1 MEVKSGEYE
10 ISNMEASY
18 ANANR
23 PLPILKF
30 CGITIRNRLI
40 WIIVSYTIVSGV

>member
-23 PLPILKF
+23 PL
-30 CGITIRNRLI
+30 TIRLLLQYVTSDFDN
-40 WIIVSYTIVSGV
+40 VSENWCWYVL